1 MMVKRVLTAAVL
13 AMFVLTS
20 SVTMVSSS
28 GDSLPKLTG
37 ESDRTV
43 KELYNGVTLTSVT
56 TPSGSAYG
64 YQNFNIVR
72 FDLAQRDLYLDTFY
86 YNNDARRLATVANDI
101 AQYNQTHTDRTAIAA
116 VNGDMWMVSYAHAR
130 IEGSGTSYGGYSD
143 AVVKKELTVSR
154 SYNVVDGEIFTSGTI
169 EQETPY
175 AGPSWSFGI
184 TDDFV
189 PLLGVPAVDI
199 QATDNTSGSQLR
211 IDGINRLPAN
221 NAIIMYTDRVMKT
234 YKGFALDDAYEILLE
249 FDGDYTPAHGMNVTG
264 TVKAVYSPENGQDP
278 DYINEKQMIL
288 TARGSKVSALKQL
301 AVGDE
306 VNITLSVSDLQGHT
320 EEWRRVQTA
329 IGGNIVYVRNGVLTG
344 NGLESG
350 YPTTLLG
357 YDNSGKLIML
367 TMNGRGQGG
376 TGGSG
381 PRLAQ
386 LCRDLN
392 LYSAFILDGGGSMTM
407 VVNDGT
413 GYKPVSHAVDSG
425 GTSYRSV
432 NNALIL
438 ARGPE
443 RAPQGQFDIELP
455 IEVTDPVN
463 ISFPSSGYV
472 NTLISGENQAVSG
485 WEDGCLKLTAANMNT
500 VPGMA
505 DPYVSLSY
513 QNIVNKASANTYK
526 YVTLVYKMPKT
537 NTGSAYYTE
546 LFCQCEG
553 RAPEGGQSVTGVT
566 YATDRYEYLTLN
578 AGSLSKWKGN
588 ISSLRIDFF
597 AGNSPALRDGDVM
610 FVHNVILSR
619 TAEEAGSAARVIVS
633 ELNGEPLPSPT
644 EAPTAAPTPE
654 PTATAAPTPTATPTP
669 KPTATPTPNPTATPT
684 PNPTAT
690 PTPNPTATPSLK
702 PTATPSPA
710 PTGTPSPEPTENST
724 ASPEPTENPTASP
737 ESTENPTASPL
748 PTTAVTAAV
757 TPTPEPTALPE
768 PTATAILTAS
778 PEPGNAGRSGAEK
791 SLSAPAR
798 VVIIAGA
805 IALASIII
813 VIITGI
819 IRRKNAETG
828 GTSEETK

>member
-1 MMVKRVLTAAVL
+1 M
-13 AMFVLTS
+13 
-20 SVTMVSSS
+20 
-28 GDSLPKLTG
+28 
-37 ESDRTV
+37 
-43 KELYNGVTLTSVT
+43 
-56 TPSGSAYG
+56 
-64 YQNFNIVR
+64 
-72 FDLAQRDLYLDTFY
+72 
-86 YNNDARRLATVANDI
+86 
-101 AQYNQTHTDRTAIAA
+101 
-116 VNGDMWMVSYAHAR
+116 
-130 IEGSGTSYGGYSD
+130 
-143 AVVKKELTVSR
+143 
-154 SYNVVDGEIFTSGTI
+154 
-169 EQETPY
+169 
-175 AGPSWSFGI
+175 
-184 TDDFV
+184 
-189 PLLGVPAVDI
+189 
-199 QATDNTSGSQLR
+199 
-211 IDGINRLPAN
+211 
-221 NAIIMYTDRVMKT
+221 
-234 YKGFALDDAYEILLE
+234 
-249 FDGDYTPAHGMNVTG
+249 
-264 TVKAVYSPENGQDP
+264 
-278 DYINEKQMIL
+278 
-288 TARGSKVSALKQL
+288 
-301 AVGDE
+301 
-306 VNITLSVSDLQGHT
+306 
-320 EEWRRVQTA
+320 
-329 IGGNIVYVRNGVLTG
+329 LTG

-432 NNALIL
+432 NTALIL

-443 RAPQGQFDIELP
+443 RAPQGRFDIELP

-472 NTLISGENQAVSG
+472 NALISGENQAISG

-500 VPGMA
+500 APGMA

-610 FVHNVILSR
+610 YVHNVILSK
-619 TAEEAGSAARVIVS
+619 TAEEAKSTAQVIVS
-633 ELNGEPLPSPT
+633 ELNGEPLPTATATPT
-644 EAPTAAPTPE
+644 PTPE
-654 PTATAAPTPTATPTP
+654 PTATATPTPKPTATPTPKPTATPTP

-690 PTPNPTATPSLK
+690 PTPKPTTTPSPK

-724 ASPEPTENPTASP
+724 ASPEPTENSTASP
-737 ESTENPTASPL
+737 EPTENPTASPL

-757 TPTPEPTALPE
+757 TTTPEPTALPE
-768 PTATAILTAS
+768 PTATAVLTAS
-778 PEPGNAGRSGAEK
+778 PEPGNVGHSEAER

-805 IALASIII
+805 IAIASIII

-828 GTSEETK
+828 GVSEETK